1 MAESQEVWL
10 QRQAIELLAQHIQF
24 ETDLS
29 VKSECIEELRGLVLR
44 GGKNIDRVQFGCE
57 ARSELVKLG
66 LWNYFADS
74 SPIDYSYGDDLAN
87 PHGRVAEDDEPYEG

>member
-44 GGKNIDRVQFGCE
+44 GGKAIDRALFGCE
-57 ARSELVKLG
+57 ARDELIKLG
-66 LWNYFADS
+66 LWDYFAHASTTEYTYDEDS
-74 SPIDYSYGDDLAN
+74 PTS
-87 PHGRVAEDDEPYEG
+87 HRRVAEDDESYDE